1 MADRNI
7 LFNGAMVAAL
17 LAGRK
22 TQTRRLAMI
31 TAVMG
36 NKVAICSP
44 EESLIELEP
53 GEWKRGE
60 FHYLSTGGLSGTYK
74 TYASVG
80 DRLYVCETHYR
91 YGHWE
96 PKGTAKTKGGKQK
109 WHFVEDSP
117 EVRFDAPADFRRGM
131 HNADPY
137 TPAWHKRLG
146 RFMFKKHSRLTIEI
160 TDVKLERLRDIGP
173 NDAIAEGLQRLPA
186 TGRYVVKKGDQYLGL
201 ASHNPCEVYSWLW
214 DSINPNHT
222 WEANPW
228 VIAYTFVTIN
238 ANIDQIEAAA

>member
-22 TQTRRLAMI
+22 TQTRRLAMV

-36 NKVAICSP
+36 KKVAICSP
-44 EESLIELEP
+44 DESLIELEP

-91 YGHWE
+91 LGHWE
-96 PKGTAKTKGGKQK
+96 PKGTARTKGGKQK
-109 WHFVEDSP
+109 WHFVEDHP
-117 EVRFDAPADFRRGM
+117 EVLFDPPSEFRRGM

-146 RFMFKKHSRLTIEI
+146 RFMFKKHSRLTIEV
-160 TDVKLERLRDIGP
+160 TDVKLERLRDISEE
-173 NDAIAEGLQRLPA
+173 DAVSEGIGKFGRFYGLPDA
-186 TGRYVVKKGDQYLGL
+186 DWDF
-201 ASHNPCEVYSWLW
+201 ASTESAVDSYAGLW
-214 DSINPNHT
+214 DSINPDT
-222 WEANPW
+222 PWDTNPW
-228 VIAYTFVTIN
+228 VVVYTFVTIN
-238 ANIDQIEAAA
+238 ANIEHIEAAE